1 MIKGLDTQAAL
12 IYKPIQE
19 DLLIVEEKLLSLADT
34 SIPQL
39 KPLLDHA
46 LAGGGKRVRSALTLL
61 SSRFYPCSKEPPIT
75 MASAVELLHLA
86 TLIHDD
92 TIDDTDTRRG
102 QQTIKNRWGEHVAVL
117 LGDYVFAASAT
128 FVCDT
133 NNVRV
138 IRRFA
143 ETIMELAAGEMVEYF
158 SCYDAERARE
168 LYQDR
173 IYRKTASLFCT
184 AAETGAILGN
194 APEQHVQNLKTYG
207 YHVGIAFQ
215 VVDDLLDV
223 EGDADL
229 LGKPV
234 GNDLLHGVLT
244 LPSIILLERY
254 PDNNPINAFFSDQ
267 SQIDKLEQAID
278 MIKNSNIISEC
289 YAVIRDHCVKA
300 SDSLGSLPNGPSR
313 DSLKLLSDY
322 IRERTN

>member
-1 MIKGLDTQAAL
+1 MIKGLDAQAAI
-12 IYKPIQE
+12 IYKPVQE
-19 DLLIVEEKLLSLADT
+19 ELLAVEQKLLSLAQT
-34 SIPQL
+34 SIPHL

-46 LAGGGKRVRSALTLL
+46 LAGGGKRIRSALTLL
-61 SSRFYPCSKEPPIT
+61 SSTFYPRNNEAPIT

-102 QQTIKNRWGEHVAVL
+102 QETIKNRWGEHIAVL

-133 NNVRV
+133 QNIRV

-143 ETIMELAAGEMVEYF
+143 ETIMELAAGEIVEYF
-158 SCYDAERARE
+158 SCYQPEKARE

-184 AAETGAILGN
+184 ASETGAILGN
-194 APEQHVQNLKTYG
+194 APEQQVDHLKTYG
-207 YHVGIAFQ
+207 YNVGIAFQ

-223 EGDADL
+223 EGNAVL

-234 GNDLLHGVLT
+234 GNDLQHGVLT
-244 LPSIILLERY
+244 LPSIMLLERY
-254 PDNNPINAFFSDQ
+254 PDANPINEFFVDQ
-267 SQIDKLEQAID
+267 TRIDKLEQAID
-278 MIKNSNIISEC
+278 MIKNSDIIPDC
-289 YAVIRDHCVKA
+289 YAVIRDHCEKA
-300 SDSLGSLPNGPSR
+300 SRSLESLPAGQAKA
-313 DSLKLLSDY
+313 SLILLSDY
-322 IRERTN
+322 IWERTN

>member
-1 MIKGLDTQAAL
+1 MIKGLDAQAAI
-12 IYKPIQE
+12 IYKPVQE
-19 DLLIVEEKLLSLADT
+19 ELLAVEQKLLSLAQT

-46 LAGGGKRVRSALTLL
+46 LAGGGKRIRSALTLL
-61 SSRFYPCSKEPPIT
+61 SSKFYPRINEAPIT

-102 QQTIKNRWGEHVAVL
+102 QETIKNRWGEHIAVL

-133 NNVRV
+133 QNVRV

-143 ETIMELAAGEMVEYF
+143 ETIMELAAGEIVEYF
-158 SCYDAERARE
+158 SCYQAEKARE

-184 AAETGAILGN
+184 ASETGAILGN
-194 APEQHVQNLKTYG
+194 APEQQVDHLKTYG
-207 YHVGIAFQ
+207 YNVGIAFQ

-223 EGDADL
+223 EGNAVL

-234 GNDLLHGVLT
+234 GNDLQHGVLT
-244 LPSIILLERY
+244 LPSIMLLERY
-254 PDNNPINAFFSDQ
+254 PDANPINDFFADQ
-267 SQIDKLEQAID
+267 TRIDKLEQAID
-278 MIKNSNIISEC
+278 MIKNSDIIPDC
-289 YAVIRDHCVKA
+289 YAVIRDHCEKA
-300 SDSLGSLPNGPSR
+300 SRSLESLPAGPAKDSLI
-313 DSLKLLSDY
+313 LLSDY
-322 IRERTN
+322 IWERTN

>member
-1 MIKGLDTQAAL
+1 MIKGLDAQAAI
-12 IYKPIQE
+12 IYKPVQE
-19 DLLIVEEKLLSLADT
+19 ELLAVEQKLLSLAQT
-34 SIPQL
+34 SIPHL

-46 LAGGGKRVRSALTLL
+46 LAGGGKRIRSALTLL
-61 SSRFYPCSKEPPIT
+61 SSTFYPRNNEAPIT

-102 QQTIKNRWGEHVAVL
+102 QETIKNRWGDHIAVL

-133 NNVRV
+133 QNVRV

-143 ETIMELAAGEMVEYF
+143 ETIMELAAGQIVEYF
-158 SCYDAERARE
+158 SCYQPEKARE

-184 AAETGAILGN
+184 ASETGAILGN
-194 APEQHVQNLKTYG
+194 APEQQVQELKTYG
-207 YHVGIAFQ
+207 YNVGIAFQ

-223 EGDADL
+223 EGNAVL

-234 GNDLLHGVLT
+234 GNDLPHGVLT
-244 LPSIILLERY
+244 LPSIMLLERY
-254 PDNNPINAFFSDQ
+254 PDSNPINDFFADQ
-267 SQIDKLEQAID
+267 TRIDKLEQAIN
-278 MIKNSNIISEC
+278 MIKNSDIISDC
-289 YAVIRDHCVKA
+289 YAVIRDHCEKA
-300 SDSLGSLPNGPSR
+300 SRSLESLPAGQAKDSLI
-313 DSLKLLSDY
+313 LLSDY
-322 IRERTN
+322 IWERTK

>member
-1 MIKGLDTQAAL
+1 MIKGLDAQAAI
-12 IYKPIQE
+12 IYKPVQE
-19 DLLIVEEKLLSLADT
+19 ELLAVEQKLLSLAQT
-34 SIPQL
+34 SIPHL

-46 LAGGGKRVRSALTLL
+46 LAGGGKRIRSALTLL
-61 SSRFYPCSKEPPIT
+61 SSTFYPRNNEAPIT

-102 QQTIKNRWGEHVAVL
+102 QETIKNRWGEHIAGL

-133 NNVRV
+133 QNVRV

-143 ETIMELAAGEMVEYF
+143 ETIMELAAGEIVEYF
-158 SCYDAERARE
+158 SCYPAEKARE

-184 AAETGAILGN
+184 ASETGAILGN
-194 APEQHVQNLKTYG
+194 APEQQVDHLKTYG
-207 YHVGIAFQ
+207 YNVGIAFQ

-223 EGDADL
+223 EGNAVL

-234 GNDLLHGVLT
+234 GNDLQHGVLT
-244 LPSIILLERY
+244 LPSIMLLERY
-254 PDNNPINAFFSDQ
+254 PDSNPINDFFADQ
-267 SQIDKLEQAID
+267 TRIDKLEQAID
-278 MIKNSNIISEC
+278 MIKNSDIVPDC
-289 YAVIRDHCVKA
+289 YAVIRDHCEKA
-300 SDSLGSLPNGPSR
+300 SRSLESLPAGQSKDSL
-313 DSLKLLSDY
+313 
-322 IRERTN
+322 I